1 MGGKKSNIVGN
12 GAFNSLRLDGEIG
25 KIAPA
30 KFCAFPRNGGDIR
43 RGRKQLFHNRLAP
56 RIDKRKSGF
65 VSGRRKR
72 TAISQSP
79 SLSKLELE
87 MPIHARV
94 PITRCMTGPVP
105 GLIAHLPQAAI
116 FAGYG

>member
-1 MGGKKSNIVGN
+1 M
-12 GAFNSLRLDGEIG
+12 AETPPD
-25 KIAPA
+25 
-30 KFCAFPRNGGDIR
+30 KFCAFPCNGGDIR

-56 RIDKRKSGF
+56 RIGKRKSVF

-79 SLSKLELE
+79 FLSKFEIA
-87 MPIHARV
+87 MPIQART

-105 GLIAHLPQAAI
+105 SLIARLPEAAI
-116 FAGYG
+116 FAGCG